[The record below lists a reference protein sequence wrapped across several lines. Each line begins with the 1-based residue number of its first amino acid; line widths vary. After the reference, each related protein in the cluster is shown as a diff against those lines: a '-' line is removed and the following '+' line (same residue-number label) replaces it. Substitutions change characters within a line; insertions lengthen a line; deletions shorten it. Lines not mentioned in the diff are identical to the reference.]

1 MALSGNFE
9 TKFGGGSSG
18 GYYIGVDWKVNS
30 QSASSNS
37 SNVTATVYLR
47 TSGNG
52 YSISSSATKD
62 VSVTI
67 NGTKYLST
75 CTVGIS
81 ANSKKNLFSKTV
93 NVGHDS
99 NGNKT
104 CSFACALDINVT
116 LSGTYHGK
124 VSSSGSGTFNQII
137 LNQPPTLSGSVTIS
151 PSGTI
156 GENTTTLN
164 LDWSDAKD
172 PNGDTVQYRVYRY
185 INGAQNGTYWQG
197 SSSLSDNISSF
208 GQGTT
213 FQYKVWAYDSKGTY
227 SGEISS
233 AIVTKNKFTG
243 AWFTGHSNDI
253 AESTTQFS
261 LTVGGASNTNGNTTF
276 KYRFYSDDITV
287 YNQRDVA
294 TTTETITI
302 WKDHLGESEPTGK
315 PYIKF
320 SDLKNKYRGT
330 NFNGRLHVGV
340 RTLNAYGSQVWNGGS
355 IGVDLRATPSAPS
368 TVTINGG
375 SAYKTVASAS
385 GNSYYIPNGK
395 DTIAIQWSGGE
406 DKIKETH
413 QYRIYQIVDG
423 TAKEVATV
431 SGTTKSYNLV
441 LPKIS
446 ATQTL
451 AIRVQTVTSYGYT
464 NYKDSTAITLH
475 YYNPP
480 SVDVQKVDR
489 TDTSA
494 KATLT
499 LKANTSIPNVTF
511 TTRSYTGVSS
521 GTLTNTTS
529 SQTISA
535 SGLKGDSKYSWTI
548 TLKDDTGFSESVTRS
563 IEVPS
568 YTPLF
573 SVREK
578 GVGINTIP
586 TGQAGLMVN
595 KGAIIN
601 GGLTVDGVPIGEG
614 GGGGGSTTWTSKI
627 KANTWSRILFVKGS
641 TLGSGGMLT
650 LVGTRGNVVYN
661 HTLCFSATH
670 PNRIDITQ
678 LTGSRYS
685 AIKIRGV
692 VDTSGNCY
700 IELYDVA
707 NQDIIVSFS
716 KYCGGD
722 ITKYTSVTSGATV
735 PSGYVASQET
745 ILGLTGVITSTV
757 KAQEDMSY
765 DTSKAPCN
773 TSQIAIKSNNNG
785 MGIGVDSTFNGRT
798 GWIQVGHS
806 DDAYSTSYGT
816 LQLNPRG
823 GQVNIGTNVQIVGQ
837 DIKIHSKRALVGFT
851 NNELEIN
858 YGQDFSVRTKIN
870 GRLDIE
876 DNPNILNLKGGSG
889 NHCYVGFY
897 PRSDKNSRGGYLG
910 YGSNGTNTFTINNAF
925 GDINLDASTQVNCRK
940 IDASGWIQSGEY
952 WIRSGGRIYS
962 GYNNN
967 YIFADHSNG
976 NVTVSASGNT
986 LFFGYQNTNNFNI
999 AYCSLWDVGA
1009 TSGANLKMDKA
1020 WSGSSGTEISI
1031 YNSKGKGWGFIGN
1044 TNNTFYRIYGA
1055 GGSVS
1060 ARDSKYHITKADDEQ
1075 SYEYVKQISAYNFRT
1090 ISTTDANIDEVAKS
1104 YMNIKEFREDSGS
1117 LIRESFV
1124 YEGVVYDEI
1133 DNNLKEEEVESLRI
1147 QEVIDKN
1154 PQFKKDLYRQDLM
1167 LGAMVDELPTEVVFY
1182 DCEDGDGK
1190 AVDMYSYTTMIVSAL
1205 KHTIKKVEK
1214 LEEILNSEER

>member
-9 TKFGGGSSG
+9 TKFSGGSSG

-67 NGTKYLST
+67 NGSKYLST
-75 CTVGIS
+75 CTAGIGVK
-81 ANSKKNLFSKTV
+81 SKKNLFSKTV
-93 NVGHDS
+93 NVSHDS

-116 LSGTYHGK
+116 LGGTYCGK

-164 LDWSDAKD
+164 IDWNDAKD
-172 PNGDTVQYRVYRY
+172 PNGDTVEYRVYRY
-185 INGAQNGTYWQG
+185 INGTQNGVYWQG

-213 FQYKVWAYDSKGTY
+213 FQYKVWAYDPKGTY

-253 AESTTQFS
+253 VESTTQFS

-276 KYRFYSDDITV
+276 KYRFYSDDVTV
-287 YNQRDVA
+287 YNQRDVT

-340 RTLNAYGSQVWNGGS
+340 RTLNAYGSQVWNDGS
-355 IGVDLRATPSAPS
+355 VGVDLRATPSAPS
-368 TVTINGG
+368 SVTINGG

-385 GNSYYIPNGK
+385 RNSYYIPNGT

-423 TAKEVATV
+423 TAKEVAIV

-446 ATQTL
+446 ATKTL

-464 NYKDSTAITLH
+464 SYKDSTAITLH

-511 TTRSYTGVSS
+511 ATRSYSGVSS

-535 SGLKGDSKYSWTI
+535 SGLKGNSKYSWTI

-578 GVGINTIP
+578 GVGIGVIP
-586 TGQAGLMVN
+586 NGTYNFEVKGKANIDGTLTVNGKPIQMDTSNLVKKTDLATNNKVYGKIPQIGADGVIEVGKYIDFHDGDNGQDYSARITCSGTELSMNGALAIGGNITCGGVLTMRN
-595 KGAIIN
+595 YIALKDFGGSWLNGATNGAIRGSKQSTGSYHPIISQTTASNHKISMGGIN
-601 GGLTVDGVPIGEG
+601 NNFGFYLYDANRTENGVDRKFDFDLATKQVETNMRFIVNSEWLYTTGNTGWYNSTHG
-614 GGGGGSTTWTSKI
+614 GGWFMSDSTWLRSYNDKNIYTGGTI
-627 KANTWSRILFVKGS
+627 KANNALETRYINSI
-641 TLGSGGMLT
+641 GG
-650 LVGTRGNVVYN
+650 N
-661 HTLCFSATH
+661 
-670 PNRIDITQ
+670 
-678 LTGSRYS
+678 
-685 AIKIRGV
+685 
-692 VDTSGNCY
+692 
-700 IELYDVA
+700 
-707 NQDIIVSFS
+707 
-716 KYCGGD
+716 
-722 ITKYTSVTSGATV
+722 
-735 PSGYVASQET
+735 
-745 ILGLTGVITSTV
+745 
-757 KAQEDMSY
+757 
-765 DTSKAPCN
+765 
-773 TSQIAIKSNNNG
+773 
-785 MGIGVDSTFNGRT
+785 
-798 GWIQVGHS
+798 
-806 DDAYSTSYGT
+806 
-816 LQLNPRG
+816 
-823 GQVNIGTNVQIVGQ
+823 
-837 DIKIHSKRALVGFT
+837 
-851 NNELEIN
+851 
-858 YGQDFSVRTKIN
+858 
-870 GRLDIE
+870 LDI
-876 DNPNILNLKGGSG
+876 
-889 NHCYVGFY
+889 
-897 PRSDKNSRGGYLG
+897 NSR
-910 YGSNGTNTFTINNAF
+910 
-925 GDINLDASTQVNCRK
+925 
-940 IDASGWIQSGEY
+940 
-952 WIRSGGRIYS
+952 
-962 GYNNN
+962 
-967 YIFADHSNG
+967 
-976 NVTVSASGNT
+976 GNT
-986 LFFGYQNTNNFNI
+986 LFINVN
-999 AYCSLWDVGA
+999 AD
-1009 TSGANLKMDKA
+1009 SGANLNINRV
-1020 WSGSSGTEISI
+1020 WSGTQGTEISI

-1075 SYEYVKQISAYNFRT
+1075 SYEYVKQINAYNFRT
-1090 ISTTDANIDEVAKS
+1090 ISTTDANIDEVAKN
-1104 YMNIKEFREDSGS
+1104 YINIKEFREDGGS
-1117 LIRESFV
+1117 LIRKSFE

-1133 DNNLKEEEVESLRI
+1133 DNNLEEEEVESLRI

-1182 DCEDGDGK
+1182 DNEDGDGK